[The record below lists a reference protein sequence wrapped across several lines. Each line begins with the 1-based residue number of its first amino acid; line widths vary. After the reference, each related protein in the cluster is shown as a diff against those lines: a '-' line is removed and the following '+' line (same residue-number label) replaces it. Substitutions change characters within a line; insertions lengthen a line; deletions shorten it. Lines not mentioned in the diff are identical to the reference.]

1 MLYRKTHAYL
11 VSAVVA
17 EALAVGAMGFGWVH
31 SRASAASEKEQAS
44 SHLSAVEQEL
54 LDARGDLERCKAW
67 MDARLLA
74 AQALDAPDPA
84 GSAHAAPSAPIAP
97 PVAAPSEAPSES
109 ASADPVVQGEVK
121 RPIKVRLIERNRRIL
136 ELRGQ
141 AGWQL
146 ASPESGEGGANP
158 SP

>member
-1 MLYRKTHAYL
+1 MLDRKTHAVL
-11 VSAVVA
+11 VGAVVA
-17 EALAVGAMGFGWVH
+17 EALAVGAMGFAWAY

-84 GSAHAAPSAPIAP
+84 GSARVAPSATIAP
-97 PVAAPSEAPSES
+97 PVAAASAAPSES
-109 ASADPVVQGEVK
+109 ASAEPVVPAEVK
-121 RPIKVRLIERNRRIL
+121 QRNRARLIERNHRFL

-141 AGWQL
+141 AGLQL
-146 ASPESGEGGANP
+146 ASPESSEGGANP

>member
-1 MLYRKTHAYL
+1 MLDRRTHAFL

-31 SRASAASEKEQAS
+31 SRASAASESERAS

-54 LDARGDLERCKAW
+54 VDTRGDLERCKAW

-84 GSAHAAPSAPIAP
+84 GSAHVAPSAPIAP
-97 PVAAPSEAPSES
+97 PVAAAPAATGES
-109 ASADPVVQGEVK
+109 ASAEPVAQGE
-121 RPIKVRLIERNRRIL
+121 IKQRNKARLIERNHRFL

-141 AGWQL
+141 AGLRL
-146 ASPESGEGGANP
+146 ASPESGEGGATP

>member
-1 MLYRKTHAYL
+1 MLDRKTHAAL
-11 VSAVVA
+11 VSAIVA
-17 EALAVGAMGFGWVH
+17 EALAVGAMGLGWVH

-84 GSAHAAPSAPIAP
+84 GSAHVAPSAPIAP
-97 PVAAPSEAPSES
+97 PVAAASAAPSES
-109 ASADPVVQGEVK
+109 ASPEPVVQGEVK
-121 RPIKVRLIERNRRIL
+121 PPNKARLIERNHRFL

-141 AGWQL
+141 AGL
-146 ASPESGEGGANP
+146 LLSSPESSEGGANP